1 MPCLP
6 CLLCP
11 LRRGFQVALDV
22 AEALAYLHEE
32 ARILHNDV
40 KSA

>member
-1 MPCLP
+1 MPAAPAVC
-6 CLLCP
+6 
-11 LRRGFQVALDV
+11 RGFQVALDV

-32 ARILHNDV
+32 AHILHNDV